1 MEQYVKYLRKSRFD
15 RDYAELSVEDTLKRH
30 EAILDKVAEDRG
42 YYIAKT
48 YYEVV
53 SGESIAARP
62 EIQKMLE
69 EVSAGIYAGVLV
81 VDLERLARG
90 NGADQ
95 AYISQVFQYS
105 STKIVTPSKT
115 YDPSNE
121 FDEEYFEFGLFMS
134 RREYK
139 TINRRLI
146 RGRDSSASEGKYIS
160 SIAPYGY
167 QKVKLPNE
175 KGFTLEPHPDEAPHI
190 KMIFEMFLN
199 HAGTKVIANYL
210 NDNNVPTRHGDLW
223 TYSTITNIITNP
235 VYMGKIRRG
244 WSQQIKTIE
253 NGKVK
258 KRIKRKKNIEDYK
271 MFDGLHEALITEEQF
286 MLAQQIRLEKQPA
299 LKVRD
304 EFELQNAFVGL
315 LFCST
320 CGKRIAR
327 TTASKSRDSRAR
339 FRCVNSRSC
348 HNVSADYDAVEKE
361 IISALREWLKGYRI
375 KIDTV
380 GYAKEI
386 AALRS
391 QNMKLTA
398 ELQKLNAQLENA
410 YNLVEQGAYTL
421 AVFKS
426 RQEKLNASVEE
437 VTAQIS
443 ENDLIIARMVQSDK
457 SKSSL
462 IPQAE
467 TLLSSYDEM
476 TNEERNALLKEILQK
491 IEYKKGANGHIEI
504 DLYPRLPKSKAAPH
518 NSGAQIAQSE
528 FSSDCL
534 KI

>member
-30 EAILDKVAEDRG
+30 EAILDKVAADRG

-62 EIQKMLE
+62 EIQKLLE

-115 YDPSNE
+115 YDPCNE

-146 RGRDSSASEGKYIS
+146 RGRDSSASEGKYIN

-167 QKVKLPNE
+167 TRVKLPNE
-175 KGFTLEPHPDEAPHI
+175 KGYTLEPNPDEAPHI
-190 KMIFEMFLN
+190 KTIFEMFLN
-199 HAGTKVIANYL
+199 HAGTKIIANHL

-223 TYSTITNIITNP
+223 TYCTISNIITNP

-253 NGKVK
+253 NGEVK
-258 KRIKRKKNIEDYK
+258 KKIKRKKNIEDYNV
-271 MFDGLHEALITEEQF
+271 FEGLHEALITEEQF

-299 LKVRD
+299 PKVKD

-315 LFCST
+315 LYCST
-320 CGKRIAR
+320 CGKRIGR
-327 TTASKSRDSRAR
+327 TTSSKSRDSRAR
-339 FRCVNSRSC
+339 FRCVNSRNC
-348 HNVSADYDAVEKE
+348 HNVSSDYDVVEKE

-380 GYAKEI
+380 GYAKDIE
-386 AALRS
+386 ALRN
-391 QNMKLTA
+391 QNKKFAT

-421 AVFKS
+421 EIFKS
-426 RQEKLNASVEE
+426 RQEKLNASVAE
-437 VTAQIS
+437 VKAKIS
-443 ENDLIIARMVQSDK
+443 ENEITIARMEQSDNAK
-457 SKSSL
+457 ANL
-462 IPQAE
+462 IPQTE
-467 TLLSSYDEM
+467 TLLASYDEM
-476 TNEERNALLKEILQK
+476 TNEERNALLKEILKK
-491 IEYKKGANGHIEI
+491 IEYKKEANGQIEI
-504 DLYPRLPKSKAAPH
+504 DLYPRLPK
-518 NSGAQIAQSE
+518 I
-528 FSSDCL
+528 
-534 KI
+534 

>member
-62 EIQKMLE
+62 EIQKLLE

-105 STKIVTPSKT
+105 STKIVTPNKT
-115 YDPSNE
+115 YDPCNE

-146 RGRDSSASEGKYIS
+146 RGRDSSASEGKYIN

-167 QKVKLPNE
+167 MRVKLPNE
-175 KGFTLEPHPDEAPHI
+175 KGYTLEPHPDEAPHI
-190 KMIFEMFLN
+190 KTIFEMFLN
-199 HAGTKVIANYL
+199 HAGTKIIANHL

-223 TYSTITNIITNP
+223 TYCTISNIITNP

-253 NGKVK
+253 NGEVK
-258 KRIKRKKNIEDYK
+258 KKIKRKKNIEDYK
-271 MFDGLHEALITEEQF
+271 VFEGLHEALITEEQF

-299 LKVRD
+299 AKVKD

-315 LFCST
+315 LYCST
-320 CGKRIAR
+320 CGKRIGR
-327 TTASKSRDSRAR
+327 TTGSKSRDSRAR
-339 FRCVNSRSC
+339 LRCVNGRNC
-348 HNVSADYDAVEKE
+348 HNVSSDYDVVEKE

-380 GYAKEI
+380 GYAKDIET
-386 AALRS
+386 LRN
-391 QNMKLTA
+391 QNKKYATD
-398 ELQKLNAQLENA
+398 LQKLNAQLENA

-421 AVFKS
+421 EIFKS
-426 RQEKLNASVEE
+426 RQEKLNASVAE
-437 VTAQIS
+437 VKEKIS
-443 ENDLIIARMVQSDK
+443 ENEITIARMEQSDNAK
-457 SKSSL
+457 ANL
-462 IPQAE
+462 IPQTE
-467 TLLSSYDEM
+467 TLLASYDEM
-476 TNEERNALLKEILQK
+476 SNEERNALLKEILKK
-491 IEYKKGANGHIEI
+491 IEYKKEANGKIEI
-504 DLYPRLPKSKAAPH
+504 DLYPRLPK
-518 NSGAQIAQSE
+518 I
-528 FSSDCL
+528 
-534 KI
+534 